1 MSHRV
6 REHHQQLLKSEI
18 GTLRKPL
25 GLGLNIALAYANTYY
40 IAMSNLGFQAVY
52 KLFNL
57 YETVTCERAFLPDRD
72 ILEDMERARLPLVT
86 LESQTPVNEFDV
98 LAFSISF
105 ETDYLNVP
113 TMLRLAGI
121 PVLREDRSESDPLVV
136 VGGAATF
143 LNPEPI

>member
-52 KLFNL
+52 KLL
-57 YETVTCERAFLPDRD
+57 TSMKR
-72 ILEDMERARLPLVT
+72 
-86 LESQTPVNEFDV
+86 S
-98 LAFSISF
+98 LA
-105 ETDYLNVP
+105 NVP
-113 TMLRLAGI
+113 FCRIVIFWRTWSVHACRW
-121 PVLREDRSESDPLVV
+121 
-136 VGGAATF
+136 
-143 LNPEPI
+143 